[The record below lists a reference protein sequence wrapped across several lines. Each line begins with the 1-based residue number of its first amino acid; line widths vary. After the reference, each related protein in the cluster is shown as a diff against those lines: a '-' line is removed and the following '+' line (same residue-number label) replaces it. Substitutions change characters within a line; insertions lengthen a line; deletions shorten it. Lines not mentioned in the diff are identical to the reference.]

1 VTPERIPRADAAR
14 RLRALVSGGVGPGF
28 PRKRRDTWILLQACA
43 SSLDGPSL
51 DERSLNEKLKE
62 WLAVQG
68 PRMDLDHVTLRRAL
82 VDEGFVERTADGA
95 RYAPSRAYESRV
107 VFVED
112 EMALAQEKCVPCRG
126 DAPKMTASEIAEA
139 ARQVPA
145 WKVIEVDGES
155 RLVRE
160 FKLADFARAL
170 EFANKVGRV
179 AEAEDHHPALLV
191 EWGKVTVSWWTH
203 SIGGL
208 HHNDFVMAAKTDEL
222 AS

>member
-1 VTPERIPRADAAR
+1 MTPEVVPSGEAAR
-14 RLRALVSGGVGPGF
+14 RLRALSSGGIGPGL
-28 PRKRRDTWILLQACA
+28 PRRRRDQWILLFSAA
-43 SSLDGPSL
+43 RELPPTPL

-62 WLAVQG
+62 WLSAQG

-82 VDEGFVERTADGA
+82 VDEGFVDRTADGA
-95 RYAPSRAYESRV
+95 SYVLSRVYESRV
-107 VFVED
+107 VFMED
-112 EMALAQEKCVPCRG
+112 DMALAQEKCVPCRG
-126 DAPKMTASEIAEA
+126 DAPKMTAPEIAEA

-170 EFANKVGRV
+170 EFANKVGAI

-222 AS
+222 TP

>member
-1 VTPERIPRADAAR
+1 VTDRIPSGEAAR

-28 PRKRRDTWILLQACA
+28 PRKRRDTWILLGSCA
-43 SSLDGPSL
+43 SSLPAGER

-62 WLAVQG
+62 WLTSQG
-68 PRMDLDHVTLRRAL
+68 PRVDLDHVTIRRAL

-95 RYAPSRAYESRV
+95 RYERSRAHESRV

-112 EMALAQEKCVPCRG
+112 EMALAREKCVPCRG
-126 DAPKMTASEIAEA
+126 DAPKMSASEIEQF

-145 WKVIEVDGES
+145 WKVMEENGEP

-160 FKLADFARAL
+160 FKFKDFSAALA
-170 EFANKVGRV
+170 FANKVGAA
-179 AEAEDHHPALLV
+179 AEEEDHHPALLV
-191 EWGKVTVSWWTH
+191 EYGKVTVSWWTH
-203 SIGGL
+203 AIGGL